1 METTKDYAKRMHE
14 LVGDGELI
22 LGAAGTLIEDGEG
35 RILLVKR
42 CDCGKWGIPGGLMEY
57 GETMEQT
64 AVREAK
70 EETGLDVECS
80 ALLGVYSG
88 FFSRRSKTQP
98 VVAAFIARAVGGE
111 LYCDHIET
119 DELCWFGADDLPEIY
134 SEQHKVMIA
143 DYFSGGRG
151 FYR

>member
-1 METTKDYAKRMHE
+1 MDYGSRMHE

-22 LGAAGTLIEDGEG
+22 LGAAVAFIEDGEG

-42 CDCGKWGIPGGLMEY
+42 CDCGKWGVPGGLMEY
-57 GETMEQT
+57 GETFEQT
-64 AVREAK
+64 AVREAR
-70 EETGLDVECS
+70 EETGLDIGCR

-88 FFSRRSKTQP
+88 FFSRHSRTQP
-98 VVAAFIARAVGGE
+98 IVAAFIARAVGGE

-119 DELCWFGADDLPEIY
+119 DELAWFAASDLPEIY
-134 SEQHKVMIA
+134 SEQHRVMIE
-143 DYFSGGRG
+143 DYFTGKTG

>member
-1 METTKDYAKRMHE
+1 MEYAKRIRA
-14 LVGDGELI
+14 LAGDGELI
-22 LGAAGTLIEDGEG
+22 LGAAGTVIEDGGG
-35 RILLVKR
+35 RVLLVKR

-64 AVREAK
+64 AIREAR
-70 EETGLDVECS
+70 EETGLDVAAD
-80 ALLGVYSG
+80 ALLGIYSG
-88 FFSRRSKTQP
+88 YFSRWNKTQP
-98 VVAAFIARAVGGE
+98 IVAAFIAHKIGGE

-119 DELCWFGADDLPEIY
+119 DELGWFGKDDLPEIY
-134 SEQHKVMIA
+134 SEQHKAILA